1 MNKKINKIQRG
12 LVGKITVPGDKSI
25 SHRSVMLA
33 ALGDSPVKIEN
44 FLKAA
49 DTLST
54 VGVMR
59 ELGAKIEFSA
69 DNILTVKGNGLCGLK
84 EPQNTLDAG
93 NSGTTLR
100 LLMGLLAGAN
110 ISANFIGD
118 ASLSKRPM
126 KRITDPLAL
135 MGAKIETT
143 DGKLPIKIL
152 KTDKRLKGIEYK
164 MPVASAQLKSAL
176 LLAGLFADGETK
188 IIEPNISRDHTER
201 MLSAFG
207 AKITRENNGV
217 TINSAEKLSAP
228 ENIFVPGDIS
238 SAAYF
243 IVAALIIPGSD
254 LIIEN
259 IGVNPTRTGIIDI
272 LKEMG
277 ANIALE
283 NTRVICGE
291 EIADIHIKYGE
302 LKGVNIGREIMGRL
316 IDEIPIIA
324 VAAAF
329 AKGETKISG
338 AEELRV
344 KETDRIKA
352 VATSFNKFAEGMITE
367 TDDGMIIKGGLDLN
381 YATADSFDDH
391 RMAMSLAI
399 LGAAANGAEIIN
411 AECVNISYP
420 EFYATL
426 DELNNRRTI

>member
-69 DNILTVKGNGLCGLK
+69 DNVLTVKGNGLCGLK

-201 MLSAFG
+201 MLAAFG

-217 TINSAEKLSAP
+217 TIKSAEKLSAP
-228 ENIFVPGDIS
+228 KNIFVPGDIS

-367 TDDGMIIKGGLDLN
+367 TSDGMIIKGGLDLN

>member
-69 DNILTVKGNGLCGLK
+69 DNVLTVKGNGLCGLK

-176 LLAGLFADGETK
+176 LLAGLFAEGETK

-201 MLSAFG
+201 MLAAFG

-217 TINSAEKLSAP
+217 TIKSAEKLSAP

-291 EIADIHIKYGE
+291 EIADI
-302 LKGVNIGREIMGRL
+302 
-316 IDEIPIIA
+316 
-324 VAAAF
+324 
-329 AKGETKISG
+329 
-338 AEELRV
+338 
-344 KETDRIKA
+344 
-352 VATSFNKFAEGMITE
+352 
-367 TDDGMIIKGGLDLN
+367 
-381 YATADSFDDH
+381 
-391 RMAMSLAI
+391 
-399 LGAAANGAEIIN
+399 
-411 AECVNISYP
+411 
-420 EFYATL
+420 
-426 DELNNRRTI
+426 

>member
-69 DNILTVKGNGLCGLK
+69 DNVLTVKGNGLCGLK

-176 LLAGLFADGETK
+176 LLAGLFAEGETK

-201 MLSAFG
+201 MLAAFG

-217 TINSAEKLSAP
+217 TIKSAEKLSAP

-243 IVAALIIPGSD
+243 IVAALIIPCSD

-302 LKGVNIGREIMGRL
+302 LNGVNIGKEIMGRL

-352 VATSFNKFAEGMITE
+352 VATSFNKFTDGMITE

-399 LGAAANGAEIIN
+399 LGA
-411 AECVNISYP
+411 
-420 EFYATL
+420 
-426 DELNNRRTI
+426 

>member
-176 LLAGLFADGETK
+176 LLAGLFAEGETK

-201 MLSAFG
+201 MLAAFG

-217 TINSAEKLSAP
+217 TIKSAEKLSAP

-399 LGAAANGAEIIN
+399 LGAAANGTEIIN

-426 DELNNRRTI
+426 YELNNRRTI

>member
-176 LLAGLFADGETK
+176 LLAGLFAEGETK

-201 MLSAFG
+201 MLAAFG

-217 TINSAEKLSAP
+217 TIKSAEKLSAP

-243 IVAALIIPGSD
+243 IVAALIIPCSD

-352 VATSFNKFAEGMITE
+352 VATSFNKFADGMITE

-399 LGAAANGAEIIN
+399 LGAAANGAEVIN

>member
-1 MNKKINKIQRG
+1 MDKKINKIQSG
-12 LVGKITVPGDKSI
+12 LIGKITVPGDKSI

-33 ALGDSPVKIEN
+33 ALGESAVQIEN

-54 VGVMR
+54 VGVMK
-59 ELGAKIEFSA
+59 ELGAEIEFSA
-69 DNILTVKGNGLCGLK
+69 DNVLTVKGNGLRGLK
-84 EPQNTLDAG
+84 EPQNILDAG

-126 KRITDPLAL
+126 RRITDPLAL

-152 KTDKRLKGIEYK
+152 KTDKKLKGIEYK

-176 LLAGLFADGETK
+176 LLAGLFADGKTK
-188 IIEPNISRDHTER
+188 IVEPSVSRDHTER
-201 MLSAFG
+201 MLAAFG
-207 AKITRENNGV
+207 AKITREESSV
-217 TINSAEKLSAP
+217 SIESAENLTAP
-228 ENIFVPGDIS
+228 KNIFVPGDIS

-243 IVAALIIPGSD
+243 IIAALIIPNSD
-254 LIIEN
+254 LVIEN
-259 IGVNPTRTGIIDI
+259 VGVNPTRTGIIDV

-277 ANIALE
+277 ANIELE
-283 NTRVICGE
+283 RRYVVCGE

-302 LKGVNIGREIMGRL
+302 LSGVSIGKEIMGRL

-367 TDDGMIIKGGLDLN
+367 TKDGMIIKGGLDIN
-381 YATADSFDDH
+381 YASADSFDDH

-399 LGAAANGAEIIN
+399 LGAAANGADIIN

-426 DELNNRRTI
+426 EKLDNR

>member
-176 LLAGLFADGETK
+176 LLAGLFAEGETK

-201 MLSAFG
+201 MLAAFG

-217 TINSAEKLSAP
+217 TIKSAEKLSAP

>member
-69 DNILTVKGNGLCGLK
+69 DNVLTVKGNGLCGLK

-126 KRITDPLAL
+126 KRITAPLAL

-176 LLAGLFADGETK
+176 LLAGLFAEGETK

-201 MLSAFG
+201 MLAAFG

-217 TINSAEKLSAP
+217 TIKSAEKLSAP

-243 IVAALIIPGSD
+243 IVAALIIPCSD

-302 LKGVNIGREIMGRL
+302 LNGVNIGKEIMGRL

-367 TDDGMIIKGGLDLN
+367 TNDGMIIKGGLDLN

-399 LGAAANGAEIIN
+399 LGAAANGTEIIN

-426 DELNNRRTI
+426 YELNNRRTI

>member
-176 LLAGLFADGETK
+176 LLAGLFAEGETK

-201 MLSAFG
+201 MLAAFG

-217 TINSAEKLSAP
+217 TIKSAEKLSAP

-352 VATSFNKFAEGMITE
+352 VATPFNKFAEGMITE

-426 DELNNRRTI
+426 GQL